1 MNKDKNANNVIS
13 NSLWRNTAYATIIRS
28 ALNEISV
35 NSVKFP

>member
-1 MNKDKNANNVIS
+1 MQTMLLVIVCGE
-13 NSLWRNTAYATIIRS
+13 NTAYATIIRS